1 MIKSAQHN
9 PNLSLFQVPPTDLST
24 VSSRWV
30 KIPPLT
36 SSITP
41 IQIYIDKQSDLI
53 DLSRSFVE
61 IDVGFKTTAGGNLT
75 SRNDDVGR
83 MTSFANNLAH
93 TLFKHINV
101 KCNGTLL
108 TEQVDM
114 YHHKAYLQ
122 TLLNNDRNDGD
133 TILQATN
140 GGWRNEIDSP
150 VTYTATN
157 VKGDDAAFA
166 ALSDNQ
172 QASIKAQKKEARD
185 LYSEGKRRILRM
197 KPFVEIFHQGK
208 WIVPRTSF
216 EMDFYLNPASIFS
229 NGESNLP
236 TESVRVHADD
246 VKLSFY
252 MCLVKLNPST
262 YMDMMGLLSKSAA
275 LYPFVRTE
283 MRQYPLDNGAT
294 YKEINNPFNNKVP
307 QRFVLAIVE
316 NSAFNGR
323 YDQDTFAYQ
332 PAGIEYIKQIVDGE
346 EYPYETLELNTGN
359 GRKDV
364 RGYYRFL
371 EATGCLQRGSG
382 NMVRFLDWGY
392 GKNATIFAFSNVP
405 NGRHDDPILL
415 PRPQSTIN
423 LRLKCA
429 AQQSQKTI
437 ILMSEYEAL
446 IEIDGI
452 NSTTSMSVH

>member
-83 MTSFANNLAH
+83 MTSFVNNLAH
-93 TLFKHINV
+93 TLFKQINV
-101 KCNGTLL
+101 KCNGMLL

-140 GGWRNEIDSP
+140 GGWWNEIDSP

-172 QASIKAQKKEARD
+172 QASIKAQ
-185 LYSEGKRRILRM
+185 
-197 KPFVEIFHQGK
+197 
-208 WIVPRTSF
+208 
-216 EMDFYLNPASIFS
+216 PA
-229 NGESNLP
+229 
-236 TESVRVHADD
+236 ESVRMHADD
-246 VKLSFY
+246 VKLSLY
-252 MCLVKLNPST
+252 MCLVKLNPSS

-275 LYPFVRTE
+275 LFPFVRTE
-283 MRQYPLDNGAT
+283 MRQYPLNNGAT

-307 QRFVLAIVE
+307 QRFVLAIR
-316 NSAFNGR
+316 NGR
-323 YDQDTFAYQ
+323 
-332 PAGIEYIKQIVDGE
+332 
-346 EYPYETLELNTGN
+346 
-359 GRKDV
+359 
-364 RGYYRFL
+364 
-371 EATGCLQRGSG
+371 
-382 NMVRFLDWGY
+382 
-392 GKNATIFAFSNVP
+392 
-405 NGRHDDPILL
+405 
-415 PRPQSTIN
+415 
-423 LRLKCA
+423 
-429 AQQSQKTI
+429 
-437 ILMSEYEAL
+437 
-446 IEIDGI
+446 
-452 NSTTSMSVH
+452 

>member
-61 IDVGFKTTAGGNLT
+61 IDVGFKTTAGGHLT

-93 TLFKHINV
+93 ALFKHINV

-108 TEQVDM
+108 TEQVEM
-114 YHHKAYLQ
+114 YHHKA
-122 TLLNNDRNDGD
+122 
-133 TILQATN
+133 
-140 GGWRNEIDSP
+140 

-157 VKGDDAAFA
+157 VKGDGAAFA

-229 NGESNLP
+229 NGESNPP

-294 YKEINNPFNNKVP
+294 YKEINYPFNNKVP
-307 QRFVLAIVE
+307 QRFLLAIVE

-346 EYPYETLELNTGN
+346 EYPYETLQLNTGN

-437 ILMSEYEAL
+437 ILMSEYEGL

>member
-1 MIKSAQHN
+1 M
-9 PNLSLFQVPPTDLST
+9 
-24 VSSRWV
+24 
-30 KIPPLT
+30 
-36 SSITP
+36 
-41 IQIYIDKQSDLI
+41 
-53 DLSRSFVE
+53 
-61 IDVGFKTTAGGNLT
+61 GFKTTAGGHLT

-93 TLFKHINV
+93 ALFKHINV

-108 TEQVDM
+108 TEQVEM
-114 YHHKAYLQ
+114 YHHKA
-122 TLLNNDRNDGD
+122 
-133 TILQATN
+133 
-140 GGWRNEIDSP
+140 

-157 VKGDDAAFA
+157 VKGDGAAFA

-229 NGESNLP
+229 NGESNPP

-294 YKEINNPFNNKVP
+294 YKEINYPFNNKVP
-307 QRFVLAIVE
+307 QRFLLAIVE

-346 EYPYETLELNTGN
+346 EYPYETLQLNTGN

-437 ILMSEYEAL
+437 ILMSEYEGL

>member
-93 TLFKHINV
+93 TLFKQINA
-101 KCNGTLL
+101 KCNGMLL

-172 QASIKAQKKEARD
+172 QASIKAQKREARD
-185 LYSEGKRRILRM
+185 LYSEGKRRILRIQHPSSLM
-197 KPFVEIFHQGK
+197 ESPTR
-208 WIVPRTSF
+208 PPNPCACTLT
-216 EMDFYLNPASIFS
+216 MLNF
-229 NGESNLP
+229 
-236 TESVRVHADD
+236 
-246 VKLSFY
+246 
-252 MCLVKLNPST
+252 PST
-262 YMDMMGLLSKSAA
+262 CVS
-275 LYPFVRTE
+275 
-283 MRQYPLDNGAT
+283 
-294 YKEINNPFNNKVP
+294 
-307 QRFVLAIVE
+307 
-316 NSAFNGR
+316 
-323 YDQDTFAYQ
+323 
-332 PAGIEYIKQIVDGE
+332 
-346 EYPYETLELNTGN
+346 
-359 GRKDV
+359 
-364 RGYYRFL
+364 
-371 EATGCLQRGSG
+371 
-382 NMVRFLDWGY
+382 
-392 GKNATIFAFSNVP
+392 
-405 NGRHDDPILL
+405 
-415 PRPQSTIN
+415 
-423 LRLKCA
+423 
-429 AQQSQKTI
+429 
-437 ILMSEYEAL
+437 
-446 IEIDGI
+446 
-452 NSTTSMSVH
+452 